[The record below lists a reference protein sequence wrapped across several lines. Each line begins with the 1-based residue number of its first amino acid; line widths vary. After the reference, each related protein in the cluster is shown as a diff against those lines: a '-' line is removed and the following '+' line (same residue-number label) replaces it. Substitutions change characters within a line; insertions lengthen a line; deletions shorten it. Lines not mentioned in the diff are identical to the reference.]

1 VRILLTGANGFI
13 GGRLTSL
20 LIERAHELTCLLRPG
35 STVPSGTSVIHEDL
49 ARSEGL
55 KKLPAVDTVIHLAQS
70 HEYRNFPSGAADILA
85 VNTSATAHLAD
96 LARRAEAQQFIFAST
111 ASVYSGANG
120 SCREEAKLQPH
131 DFYAASKLAAETL
144 LRPYVRYFKVC
155 VLRLF
160 TPYGPG
166 QRNRLIPTLTQRVRE
181 HRPVTLDGEGRGL
194 RLSVAYVDDVAATF
208 QAAAEHG
215 WQGTY
220 NVAAAEPTSVQDIAE
235 TIGRLL
241 GENPMFV
248 RTGEPEPS
256 PLIAD
261 LAHLANLHDLQG
273 FRSLEQGLRSTMS
286 IRL

>member
-1 VRILLTGANGFI
+1 
-13 GGRLTSL
+13 
-20 LIERAHELTCLLRPG
+20 
-35 STVPSGTSVIHEDL
+35 VIHEDL

-70 HEYRNFPSGAADILA
+70 HEYRNFPGGAADILA

-181 HRPVTLDGEGRGL
+181 HHPVTLDGEGRGL